1 MSKLETINKLAMEI
15 VNDED
20 EWYQASAINAQRIGL
35 LSQPIMLNENQ
46 QIVLDWLQ
54 AYADSDAGDK
64 PIFSIGYMMHLIRAN
79 VLEKRV
85 RSAYFELTVKQ
96 QNEVLQAFAEWGLSH
111 ERN

>member
-46 QIVLDWLQ
+46 QIVLEWLINHSQ
-54 AYADSDAGDK
+54 TRNPFATIKVLFCRADFYSTLLSKKVKIAYDSLNK
-64 PIFSIGYMMHLIRAN
+64 NQEF
-79 VLEKRV
+79 
-85 RSAYFELTVKQ
+85 Q
-96 QNEVLQAFAEWGLSH
+96 VLQAFAEWGLSH